1 MGRTHKSQQTVSN
14 RHWTQTANS
23 NTFFRHSTRHVL
35 HYALTHEQ
43 GARLLEQVQ
52 IPISVVWIY
61 VRFGGDDEAG
71 LRRQEHLLL
80 LCSKEGEVLDVL
92 AGGDLESEDD
102 ALFSVG
108 EGRGELR

>member
-1 MGRTHKSQQTVSN
+1 MRCYKKSDRRGGHTSLAHKPSPN
-14 RHWTQTANS
+14 ITALPLDAGTA
-23 NTFFRHSTRHVL
+23 NTFFRHSTRHVP
-35 HYALTHEQ
+35 LTHEQ

-102 ALFSVG
+102 ALF
-108 EGRGELR
+108 